1 MKNNLVTTKQRHD
14 YYNSIYGDLH
24 PYNNRDSRIYTKHK
38 ENFGISYSGKN
49 VIHSP
54 NRDLIFSQKSL
65 DNFKTFRQEENF
77 VIERKSP
84 QERITFY
91 LTNNI
96 VPVNAFVN
104 RCFFF

>member
-24 PYNNRDSRIYTKHK
+24 PHNNKDTRIYTKQN
-38 ENFGISYSGKN
+38 ENFGISYTGEK

-54 NRDLIFSQKSL
+54 NREMIFSQKSI
-65 DNFKTFRQEENF
+65 DNFKSFKKDNF
-77 VIERKSP
+77 NIERKSP

-91 LTNNI
+91 LTNNM
-96 VPVNAFVN
+96 VPVIFKKL
-104 RCFFF
+104 